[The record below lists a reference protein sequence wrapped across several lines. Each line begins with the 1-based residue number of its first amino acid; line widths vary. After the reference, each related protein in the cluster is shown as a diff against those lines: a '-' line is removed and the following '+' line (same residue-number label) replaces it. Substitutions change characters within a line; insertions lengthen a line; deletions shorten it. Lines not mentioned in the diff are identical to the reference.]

1 MLARALLAPA
11 YTMLYS
17 IMFLY
22 TGFSLVL
29 TSFFNGVG
37 RTDVSLKVALIQ
49 LPAVVSI
56 TPILTLFFNVPGFIF
71 SLIVSG
77 TISLAYT
84 ASLAYKY
91 GLRFNFKSIVRICAA
106 SLISSATTLPI
117 SLYLPS
123 SHLVKLVLSSTTFI
137 LSYLTITP
145 VIGAVEQRDI
155 AGLISITRDIKPVSK
170 FSKMILSYEELLLSS
185 RLRHGLHEQNKEGGM
200 ST

>member
-1 MLARALLAPA
+1 MYTLEYFVVKALLNPRA
-11 YTMLYS
+11 
-17 IMFLY
+17 
-22 TGFSLVL
+22 
-29 TSFFNGVG
+29 
-37 RTDVSLKVALIQ
+37 R
-49 LPAVVSI
+49 AVVSI

-91 GLRFNFKSIVRICAA
+91 GLRFNFKSLMRICAA

-155 AGLISITRDIKPVSK
+155 AGLISITRDIKPA
-170 FSKMILSYEELLLSS
+170 SKMILSYEELLLSS